1 MVTTGSPTYVSVPV
15 GRESLSSSRAL
26 TTPTRW
32 PAGLFSATSNV
43 TGEAT
48 GGSLLSPIVI
58 VKSFS
63 VSPPSASVALIFSE

>member
-1 MVTTGSPTYVSVPV
+1 MRV
-15 GRESLSSSRAL
+15 AL
-26 TTPTRW
+26 TTPTKC

-63 VSPPSASVALIFSE
+63 VSPPSASVALIFRE